1 MATRVGGGNAR
12 RTMIDESALKDL
24 RAQVRGRVIPPGDEA
39 YEERRKL
46 WNGTVEKHPALIVEC
61 LGTADVVAAVGFAR
75 DQNLP
80 VSVRGGGHNV
90 AGTAIVEDGVVVD
103 LSQMDSVWVD
113 PEHRV
118 ARVAGGATL
127 GVLDH
132 EAQLF
137 GLAVPAG
144 VMSRTGIGGLSLH
157 GGLGLLTRHYGLTCD
172 NLISADVVTADGR
185 VLRAGGR
192 DHADLLWALR
202 GGGGNFGVVTSFEF
216 RLHLVGPEVWLGL
229 VMYPVEEAASILKF
243 WREFMADAP
252 EELMS
257 IAIFW
262 TTPGEEPI
270 PEGARHKPTL
280 VLAACHSGPLDE
292 GERAIQ
298 PLREAGTPLA
308 DLSGP
313 APFVAAQQ
321 LFDADYPDGRRYY
334 WKSIYLRSLD
344 DAVVAALA
352 EHAAKRPSA
361 LSSLDLWAL
370 GGAMTREPAGGSA
383 FARRAAPF
391 LLGIEGNWDD
401 PAQDAANIAWARGVF
416 RDMESRFPEEGTYL
430 NFPGSADESEAMVKK
445 AYAGNLTRL
454 QEIKRKYDPENLFR
468 SNLNIRPEEAER

>member
-1 MATRVGGGNAR
+1 MATKAGGGDASQAA
-12 RTMIDESALKDL
+12 IDDAAVKDL
-24 RAQVRGRVIPPGDEA
+24 RGQVRGRIIRPGDEA
-39 YEERRKL
+39 YDDRRKL
-46 WNGTVEKHPALIVEC
+46 WNGTIDKHPAFIVEC

-75 DQNLP
+75 DQGLP
-80 VSVRGGGHNV
+80 ISVRGGGHNV
-90 AGTAIVEDGVVVD
+90 AGMAIVEGGVVVD

-172 NLISADVVTADGR
+172 NLLSADVVTADGR
-185 VLRAGGR
+185 VLRADGR

-216 RLHLVGPEVWLGL
+216 RLHLVGPEVWLAL
-229 VMYPVEEAASILKF
+229 VMYPVEQAGSILKF
-243 WREFMADAP
+243 WREFMTDAP

-270 PEGARHKPTL
+270 PEGARHKPAII
-280 VLAACHSGPLDE
+280 LAACHSGPLDE
-292 GERAIQ
+292 GEKVIQ
-298 PLREAGTPLA
+298 PLRDAGTPLA

-313 APFVAAQQ
+313 IPFVAAQQ
-321 LFDADYPDGRRYY
+321 VFDPDYPDGRRYY

-344 DAVVAALA
+344 DEVVRTLAA
-352 EHAAKRPSA
+352 HAARRPSP
-361 LSSLDLWAL
+361 LSSLDVWAL

-383 FARRAAPF
+383 FARRDAPF
-391 LLGIEGNWDD
+391 LLGIEANWDD
-401 PAQDAANIAWARGVF
+401 PAQDEANIAWARGVF
-416 RDMESRFPEEGTYL
+416 RDMETRFPGEGAYL
-430 NFPGSADESEAMVKK
+430 NFAGSADESEAMVTK
-445 AYAGNLTRL
+445 AYAGNLSRL

-468 SNLNIRPEEAER
+468 SNLNIQPAEMHR